1 MGFDEGGTV
10 MRLTKKYEED
20 YFVNQDN
27 RELTRLDYE
36 DDYNSAQIIRNKLG
50 KLEDI
55 EDELG
60 VDLLVKLRVEIAIA
74 NNIKRN
80 KDTKV
85 FCIGCDGSISEVS
98 FYKFFPPCI
107 TVLSS
112 VENQCFELDYRDYGK
127 TWALTKDELNK

>member
-1 MGFDEGGTV
+1 
-10 MRLTKKYEED
+10 MRLTKNGKY
-20 YFVNQDN
+20 NN
-27 RELTRLDYE
+27 YE
-36 DDYNSAQIIRNKLG
+36 PIKPSNLYPAIDKLG

-60 VDLLVKLRVEIAIA
+60 ADLLVKLRVEIAIA

-112 VENQCFELDYRDYGK
+112 VENQCFELNYRDYGK
-127 TWALTKDELNK
+127 TWALTKEELNK